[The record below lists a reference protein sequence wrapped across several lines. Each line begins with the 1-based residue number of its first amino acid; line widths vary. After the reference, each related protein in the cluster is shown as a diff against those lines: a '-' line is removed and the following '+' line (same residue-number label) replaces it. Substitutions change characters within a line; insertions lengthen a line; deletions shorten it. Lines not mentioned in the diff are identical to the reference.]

1 MAKLIYHIAVTA
13 DSFIADLDGDATD
26 SIFLYE
32 GEHVSD
38 FIADVEQYNAVLM
51 GRKTY
56 EFGFQFGGKLGE
68 PGYFKELK
76 HYIFSNTM
84 QFESSDKVE
93 LVREDAVEFIKNL
106 KMKEAGNLWLCGGGE
121 LAGSLVQQKLIDQ
134 VVLKINPVII
144 GEGTPL
150 FGSVKPRL
158 KLKLVDAKHYVNGV
172 IKSTYTIIYS

>member
-13 DSFIADLDGDATD
+13 DNFIADLDGDATD

-32 GEHVSD
+32 GEHVLD
-38 FIADVEQYNAVLM
+38 FITDVQQYDAVLM
-51 GRKTY
+51 GRRTY
-56 EFGFQFGGKLGE
+56 EFGFQFGAKPGE

-76 HYIFSNTM
+76 HYICSNTM

-93 LVREDAVEFIKNL
+93 LVRGDAVEFIKNL
-106 KMKEAGNLWLCGGGE
+106 KVKEVGNLWLCGGGE

-144 GEGTPL
+144 GEGIPL

-158 KLKLVDAKHYVNGV
+158 SLELVDSTQYVNGV
-172 IKSTYTIIYS
+172 IKSTYNIMYS